1 MNIEKNILFRSV
13 SSELE
18 SVQEH
23 LADQLP
29 LKAGSLKEMVKFVL
43 SGKGK
48 LLRPALAIL
57 SGHLTG
63 ELKNKHFILAQITEL
78 IHTAS
83 LVHDDLLDEAS
94 LRRGQETCH
103 LKWGTK
109 VSVIVGD
116 FLFAQASLKLG
127 EIENTEIVK
136 IYAKVLADLCTG
148 EVSQA
153 QNRFNL
159 QFADWD
165 NYLNKSISKTASLFS
180 AATQSAAILNQQN
193 PEIVQKMFLYGH
205 NLGLAFQIIDD
216 LIDFTSSSEE
226 LGKPALGDLK
236 QGVFTAPLLF
246 AIQKPEYKNQLAQL
260 INSRF
265 ETEGDLL
272 TAQKL
277 ISDSGAFKET
287 LDFAQGFISKALTA
301 LDNFEDN
308 IYKQD
313 LKQIAEFIL
322 QRNF

>member
-165 NYLNKSISKTASLFS
+165 N
-180 AATQSAAILNQQN
+180 
-193 PEIVQKMFLYGH
+193 
-205 NLGLAFQIIDD
+205 
-216 LIDFTSSSEE
+216 
-226 LGKPALGDLK
+226 
-236 QGVFTAPLLF
+236 
-246 AIQKPEYKNQLAQL
+246 
-260 INSRF
+260 
-265 ETEGDLL
+265 
-272 TAQKL
+272 
-277 ISDSGAFKET
+277 
-287 LDFAQGFISKALTA
+287 
-301 LDNFEDN
+301 
-308 IYKQD
+308 
-313 LKQIAEFIL
+313 
-322 QRNF
+322 

>member
-1 MNIEKNILFRSV
+1 M
-13 SSELE
+13 
-18 SVQEH
+18 
-23 LADQLP
+23 P
-29 LKAGSLKEMVKFVL
+29 
-43 SGKGK
+43 
-48 LLRPALAIL
+48 
-57 SGHLTG
+57 TG
-63 ELKNKHFILAQITEL
+63 II
-78 IHTAS
+78 
-83 LVHDDLLDEAS
+83 
-94 LRRGQETCH
+94 
-103 LKWGTK
+103 
-109 VSVIVGD
+109 
-116 FLFAQASLKLG
+116 
-127 EIENTEIVK
+127 
-136 IYAKVLADLCTG
+136 
-148 EVSQA
+148 
-153 QNRFNL
+153 
-159 QFADWD
+159 
-165 NYLNKSISKTASLFS
+165 KTASLFS

>member
-1 MNIEKNILFRSV
+1 
-13 SSELE
+13 
-18 SVQEH
+18 
-23 LADQLP
+23 
-29 LKAGSLKEMVKFVL
+29 
-43 SGKGK
+43 
-48 LLRPALAIL
+48 
-57 SGHLTG
+57 
-63 ELKNKHFILAQITEL
+63 
-78 IHTAS
+78 
-83 LVHDDLLDEAS
+83 
-94 LRRGQETCH
+94 
-103 LKWGTK
+103 
-109 VSVIVGD
+109 
-116 FLFAQASLKLG
+116 
-127 EIENTEIVK
+127 
-136 IYAKVLADLCTG
+136 
-148 EVSQA
+148 
-153 QNRFNL
+153 
-159 QFADWD
+159 
-165 NYLNKSISKTASLFS
+165 LFS

-246 AIQKPEYKNQLAQL
+246 AIQKPEYKNQLTQL

-265 ETEGDLL
+265 ETEGDLQM
-272 TAQKL
+272 AQKL

-287 LDFAQGFISKALTA
+287 LDFAQSFISKALTA